1 MDMET
6 NRSTVFGLIAAASRV
21 ERRLDVQLSNIKG
34 ISFSEYQLLDALGS
48 AAGGSATRV
57 SLAASVGR
65 TPSGVTRALKPM
77 EKLGFVE
84 TIRDE
89 RDARR
94 SLATLTFSGTELLS
108 DAVGVVNDTIEL
120 LDLERLIPAGSAEN
134 ITTFLDRLNS

>member
-1 MDMET
+1 MDT
-6 NRSTVFGLIAAASRV
+6 AANRTVVFSLITAANRL

-48 AAGGSATRV
+48 GSATRV
-57 SLAASVGR
+57 GLAEMVGL

-94 SLATLTFSGTELLS
+94 SLAQLTEQGSELLR
-108 DAVGVVNDTIEL
+108 DAAGVVNDTIESID
-120 LDLERLIPAGSAEN
+120 LDRLMPADGAAD
-134 ITTFLDRLNS
+134 ITTFLARLSS

>member
-1 MDMET
+1 MDTMT
-6 NRSTVFGLIAAASRV
+6 NRTAVFSLIAAANRI

-48 AAGGSATRV
+48 ALGGSATRV
-57 SLAASVGR
+57 SLADSVSL

-94 SLATLTFSGTELLS
+94 SLAQLTAAGRELLS
-108 DAVGVVNDTIEL
+108 DAAGVVDDTIVMI
-120 LDLERLIPAGSAEN
+120 DLERLMPAESAEVIN
-134 ITTFLDRLNS
+134 RFLDRLSS

>member
-1 MDMET
+1 MDTRT
-6 NRSTVFGLIAAASRV
+6 NRTAVFSLIAAANRI

-48 AAGGSATRV
+48 APGGSATRV
-57 SLAASVGR
+57 SLADSVSL

-94 SLATLTFSGTELLS
+94 SLAQLTAAGRELLS
-108 DAVGVVNDTIEL
+108 DAAGVVDDTIVMI
-120 LDLERLIPAGSAEN
+120 DLERLMPAESAEVIN
-134 ITTFLDRLNS
+134 RFLDRLSS